1 MRKGRTILY
10 EVHNNL
16 YVNLTNRCPCACV
29 FCLRQNRDSMDA
41 QHHTLWLEREP
52 ALEEVLEEF
61 SKFPMEKYEEVVFC
75 GFGEPTERLDVL
87 LQVAAFVKKTYQKPI
102 RLNTN
107 GQADLIWSR
116 DVTPQLQGLVDT
128 ISISLNTPDAKKY
141 QELVRSRFGEQSY
154 EAMLTFAK
162 NAAKYVPK
170 VVMTTVETTLT
181 KEEEEACR
189 RLCEQLGVTYRIR
202 AWEGNQSEEKGE
214 SEERK

>member
-1 MRKGRTILY
+1 
-10 EVHNNL
+10 
-16 YVNLTNRCPCACV
+16 
-29 FCLRQNRDSMDA
+29 MDA